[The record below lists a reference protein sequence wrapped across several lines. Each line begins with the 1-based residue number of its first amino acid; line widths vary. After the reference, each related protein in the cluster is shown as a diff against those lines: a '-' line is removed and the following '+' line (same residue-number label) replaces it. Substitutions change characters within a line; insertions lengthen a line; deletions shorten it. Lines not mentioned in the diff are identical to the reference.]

1 MEAELLS
8 VLSVQIERKKKMLL
22 SVLQLGSGN
31 DEQLHHD

>member
-8 VLSVQIERKKKMLL
+8 VLSVQIERKKMLL